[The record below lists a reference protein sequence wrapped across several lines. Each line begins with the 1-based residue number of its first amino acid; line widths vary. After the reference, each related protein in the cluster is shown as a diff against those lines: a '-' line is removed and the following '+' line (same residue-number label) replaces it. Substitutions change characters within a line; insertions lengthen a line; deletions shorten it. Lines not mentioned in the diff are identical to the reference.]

1 MFEHWSML
9 SIVRLL
15 SLVELY
21 SNRLIYEQ
29 EYVRVRCLNRFHHLF
44 CVAFSIFIVES
55 KEKKQQQ
62 PKHTLLYISSPTL
75 LIGSFVERIISSI
88 SLRSF
93 SFLFI
98 IEHSSFDYINSI
110 EHFHF
115 LFFLSLAT
123 FVFFFLFFSD
133 HAICFI
139 FWSIFTKNFIV
150 QTIESSTF
158 GTGKFP
164 RISLHQHVAL
174 RLLIISLSNRHH

>member
-1 MFEHWSML
+1 ML

-123 FVFFFLFFSD
+123 FVFFFFSFQIMPFVSFFDRSLPKTSSFRQSN
-133 HAICFI
+133 HLP
-139 FWSIFTKNFIV
+139 SEQVNFREYLCINMLP
-150 QTIESSTF
+150 F
-158 GTGKFP
+158 DC
-164 RISLHQHVAL
+164 
-174 RLLIISLSNRHH
+174 